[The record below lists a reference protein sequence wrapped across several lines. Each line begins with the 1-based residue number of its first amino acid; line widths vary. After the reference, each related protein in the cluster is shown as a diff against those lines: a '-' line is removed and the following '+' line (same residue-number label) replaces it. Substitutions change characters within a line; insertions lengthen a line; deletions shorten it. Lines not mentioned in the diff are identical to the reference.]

1 MYVAVV
7 GTEPYKYIEVRQDV
21 YDPSTGKTN
30 HVVVERVGRLSKLL
44 KDDPMFLDK
53 LKANIADK
61 RKTEQSSK
69 TIQAVY
75 TPKDIKEVED
85 QNKSYA
91 FGHMIVQKI
100 WKMMKLDSFLEK
112 NITAKNK
119 SELIQ
124 GVYTLLAS
132 RLGSP
137 TSIRSTAKKQ
147 KEMAGVSEI
156 TMDVLY
162 SVLDVFADNREELL
176 KHLSKFFQ
184 KNTSR
189 RMDTVSYDVT
199 NYYFESQ
206 KPGEFRLF
214 GYSKEHKN
222 NEVIVVMGLLIDSNG
237 IPVTM
242 RMFPGNTMDQNT
254 LQDSVDEL
262 EKLYGFDSI
271 TVIADRGMNSGEN
284 LVFLTNKNHHFLI
297 SYTLKKATN
306 EIKEQCLKGDWNY
319 IEENK
324 ETGEITF
331 ASKILDTKVKAKI
344 PYTEEE
350 LAVLKEE
357 RKKEKKKGRLPK
369 YKTVEVEAKL
379 HVTYDSKR
387 AKKDA
392 EDRERQIE
400 KILKRVSKSGV
411 NSVTKHGANKYLNIE
426 VKEGETTLNQNKID
440 EDSKW
445 DGYYAIIT
453 DKKELTSKEVGE
465 LYHGQWKIEE
475 CFRILKT
482 DLEARPVY
490 VSKDEHIHGHFVM
503 CYVALCMIRYLQ
515 YYLRFN
521 CHLEISAGR
530 IMDAINTP
538 RAVVTGTYPQ
548 MVVIPTCVNEDFL
561 TIIDKLG
568 YSKLKSEMTLV
579 NFRTV
584 TQLDI
589 VPQVSAS

>member
-91 FGHMIVQKI
+91 FGHMIVQKL

>member
-7 GTEPYKYIEVRQDV
+7 GAEPYKYVEIRQDV

-30 HVVVERVGRLSKLL
+30 HIVVERVGRLSKLL
-44 KDDPMFLDK
+44 KEDPMFVDK
-53 LKANIADK
+53 LKADISDK
-61 RKTEQSSK
+61 RKAGQSSK

-75 TPKDIKEVED
+75 TPKDIKEVKD

-91 FGHMIVQKI
+91 FGHMIVQKL
-100 WKMMKLDSFLEK
+100 WKMMKLDTFLEK
-112 NITAKNK
+112 SITAKNK

-124 GVYTLLAS
+124 GVYTLLSS

-137 TSIRSTAKKQ
+137 TSIRGTSQKQ

-189 RMDTVSYDVT
+189 KMDTVSYDVT

-222 NEVIVVMGLLIDSNG
+222 NEVLVVMGLLIDSNG

-242 RMFPGNTMDQNT
+242 KLFPGNTMDQNT

-297 SYTLKKATN
+297 SYTLKKATK
-306 EIKEQCLKGDWNY
+306 EIKEQSLKGDWDY
-319 IEENK
+319 IEENR

-344 PYTEEE
+344 AYTEED
-350 LAVLKEE
+350 LAALMEE

-369 YKTVEVEAKL
+369 YKTVEVDAKL

-400 KILKRVSKSGV
+400 KVLKRVSKRGV
-411 NSVTKHGANKYLNIE
+411 GSITKYGANKYLNIE
-426 VKEGETTLNQNKID
+426 VKEGETTLDQNKID
-440 EDSKW
+440 EDSQW

-453 DKKELTSKEVGE
+453 DKTELTSKEVGE

-475 CFRILKT
+475 CFRVLKT

-490 VSKDEHIHGHFVM
+490 VWKDEHIHGHFMM

-515 YYLRFN
+515 YYLRSN
-521 CHLEISAGR
+521 CSLEISAGR
-530 IMDAINTP
+530 IMDAINAP
-538 RAVVTGTYPQ
+538 RAVITGTYPQ
-548 MVVIPTCVNEDFL
+548 MIVIPTCVTEDFL

-568 YSKLKSEMTLV
+568 HTKLKSEMTLV

-584 TQLDI
+584 TGLDL
-589 VPQVSAS
+589 VPQVAAS

>member
-7 GTEPYKYIEVRQDV
+7 GAEPYKYVEVRQDV

-30 HVVVERVGRLSKLL
+30 HVVVERVGRLSKLM
-44 KDDPMFLDK
+44 KEDPMFLDK
-53 LKANIADK
+53 LKADIADK
-61 RKTEQSSK
+61 RKVKQSSK

-75 TPKDIKEVED
+75 TPKDIIEVED
-85 QNKSYA
+85 QNKAYA
-91 FGHMIVQKI
+91 FGHMIVQKL
-100 WKMMKLDSFLEK
+100 WKMMKLDSFFEK
-112 NITAKNK
+112 SITAKNK

-124 GVYTLLAS
+124 GVYNLLAS

-137 TSIRSTAKKQ
+137 TSIRGTSKKQ

-156 TMDVLY
+156 TMDVPY

-297 SYTLKKATN
+297 SYTLKKASN
-306 EIKEQCLKGDWNY
+306 EIKDQCLKGDWDY

-344 PYTEEE
+344 AYTEEE

-379 HVTYDSKR
+379 HVIYDSKR

-392 EDRERQIE
+392 DDRDRQIE

-411 NSVTKHGANKYLNIE
+411 NSVTKHGANKYLNVE
-426 VKEGETTLNQNKID
+426 VKEGETTLDQSKID

-453 DKKELTSKEVGE
+453 DKKELTSKEVGK

-515 YYLRFN
+515 YYLRTS
-521 CHLEISAGR
+521 CKLEISAGR

-568 YSKLKSEMTLV
+568 YTRLKSEMTLV
-579 NFRTV
+579 NFRAV
-584 TQLDI
+584 TGLDI

>member
-91 FGHMIVQKI
+91 FGHMIVQKL

-411 NSVTKHGANKYLNIE
+411 GSVTKHGANKYLNIE

>member
-7 GTEPYKYIEVRQDV
+7 GAEPYKYVEIRQDV
-21 YDPSTGKTN
+21 YDPSSGKTN
-30 HVVVERVGRLSKLL
+30 HIVVERVGRLSKLL
-44 KDDPMFLDK
+44 KDDPMFVDK
-53 LKANIADK
+53 LKADIADK
-61 RKTEQSSK
+61 RKSEQSSK

-91 FGHMIVQKI
+91 FGHMIVQKL
-100 WKMMKLDSFLEK
+100 WKMMKLDTFLEK
-112 NITAKNK
+112 NVTAKNK

-124 GVYTLLAS
+124 GVYTLLSS

-137 TSIRSTAKKQ
+137 TSIRGTSKKQ
-147 KEMAGVSEI
+147 KEMAGVNEI

-189 RMDTVSYDVT
+189 KMDTVSYDVT

-222 NEVIVVMGLLIDSNG
+222 NKVIVVMGLLIDSNG

-242 RMFPGNTMDQNT
+242 KLFPGNTMDQNT

-297 SYTLKKATN
+297 SYTLKKATK
-306 EIKEQCLKGDWNY
+306 EIKEQSLKGEWDY
-319 IEENK
+319 IEEDK

-344 PYTEEE
+344 VYTEEE
-350 LAVLKEE
+350 LTALKEE

-369 YKTVEVEAKL
+369 YKTVEVDAKL

-411 NSVTKHGANKYLNIE
+411 GSITKHGANKYLNIE
-426 VKEGETTLNQNKID
+426 VKEGETTLDQNKID
-440 EDSKW
+440 EDSQW

-453 DKKELTSKEVGE
+453 DKTELTSKEVGE

-490 VSKDEHIHGHFVM
+490 VWKDEHIHGHFMM

-515 YYLRFN
+515 YYLRSS
-521 CHLEISAGR
+521 CSLEISAGR

-538 RAVVTGTYPQ
+538 RAVITGTYPQ
-548 MVVIPTCVNEDFL
+548 MIVIPTCVTEDFL

-584 TQLDI
+584 TQLDL
-589 VPQVSAS
+589 VPQVAAL

>member
-7 GTEPYKYIEVRQDV
+7 GAEPYKYVEIRQDV

-30 HVVVERVGRLSKLL
+30 HIVVERVGRLSKLL
-44 KDDPMFLDK
+44 KEDPMFVDK
-53 LKANIADK
+53 LKADISDK
-61 RKTEQSSK
+61 RKAGQSSK

-75 TPKDIKEVED
+75 TPKDIKEVKD

-91 FGHMIVQKI
+91 FGHMIVQKL
-100 WKMMKLDSFLEK
+100 WKMMKLDTFLEK
-112 NITAKNK
+112 SITAKNK

-124 GVYTLLAS
+124 GVYTLLSS

-137 TSIRSTAKKQ
+137 TSIRGTSQKQ

-189 RMDTVSYDVT
+189 KMDTVSYDVT
-199 NYYFESQ
+199 NYYFESH

-222 NEVIVVMGLLIDSNG
+222 NEVLVVMGLLIDSNG

-242 RMFPGNTMDQNT
+242 KLFPGNTMDQNT

-297 SYTLKKATN
+297 SYTLKKATK
-306 EIKEQCLKGDWNY
+306 EIKEQSLKGDWDY
-319 IEENK
+319 IEENR

-344 PYTEEE
+344 AYTEED
-350 LAVLKEE
+350 LAALMEE
-357 RKKEKKKGRLPK
+357 RKKEKKKADFPNTKQSRWMQS
-369 YKTVEVEAKL
+369 YML
-379 HVTYDSKR
+379 H
-387 AKKDA
+387 
-392 EDRERQIE
+392 
-400 KILKRVSKSGV
+400 
-411 NSVTKHGANKYLNIE
+411 
-426 VKEGETTLNQNKID
+426 TTLKGQ
-440 EDSKW
+440 
-445 DGYYAIIT
+445 
-453 DKKELTSKEVGE
+453 KKM
-465 LYHGQWKIEE
+465 
-475 CFRILKT
+475 LKT
-482 DLEARPVY
+482 E
-490 VSKDEHIHGHFVM
+490 S
-503 CYVALCMIRYLQ
+503 
-515 YYLRFN
+515 
-521 CHLEISAGR
+521 GR
-530 IMDAINTP
+530 
-538 RAVVTGTYPQ
+538 
-548 MVVIPTCVNEDFL
+548 
-561 TIIDKLG
+561 
-568 YSKLKSEMTLV
+568 
-579 NFRTV
+579 
-584 TQLDI
+584 
-589 VPQVSAS
+589 

>member
-91 FGHMIVQKI
+91 FGHMIVQKL

-411 NSVTKHGANKYLNIE
+411 NSVTRHGANKYLNIE

>member
-7 GTEPYKYIEVRQDV
+7 GAEPYKYVEIRQDV
-21 YDPSTGKTN
+21 YDPSSGKTN
-30 HVVVERVGRLSKLL
+30 HIVVERVGRLSKLL
-44 KDDPMFLDK
+44 KDDPMFVDK
-53 LKANIADK
+53 LKADIADK
-61 RKTEQSSK
+61 RKSEQSSK

-91 FGHMIVQKI
+91 FGHMIVQKL
-100 WKMMKLDSFLEK
+100 WKMMKLDTFLEK
-112 NITAKNK
+112 NVTAKNK

-137 TSIRSTAKKQ
+137 TSIRGTSKKQ
-147 KEMAGVSEI
+147 KEMAGVNEI

-189 RMDTVSYDVT
+189 KMDTVSYDVT

-242 RMFPGNTMDQNT
+242 KLFPGNTMDQNT

-297 SYTLKKATN
+297 SYTLKKATK
-306 EIKEQCLKGDWNY
+306 EIKEQSLKGEWDY
-319 IEENK
+319 IEEDK

-344 PYTEEE
+344 VYTEEE
-350 LAVLKEE
+350 LAALKEE

-369 YKTVEVEAKL
+369 YKTVEVDAKL

-411 NSVTKHGANKYLNIE
+411 GSITKHGANKYLNIE
-426 VKEGETTLNQNKID
+426 VKEGETTLDQNKID
-440 EDSKW
+440 EDSQW

-453 DKKELTSKEVGE
+453 DKTELTSKEVGE

-490 VSKDEHIHGHFVM
+490 VWKDEHIHGHFMM

-515 YYLRFN
+515 YYLRSS
-521 CHLEISAGR
+521 CSLEISAGR

-538 RAVVTGTYPQ
+538 RAVITGTYPQ
-548 MVVIPTCVNEDFL
+548 MIVIPTCVTEDFL

-584 TQLDI
+584 TQLDL
-589 VPQVSAS
+589 VPQVAAL

>member
-411 NSVTKHGANKYLNIE
+411 GSVTKHGANKYLNIE

-521 CHLEISAGR
+521 CHIEISAGR

>member
-7 GTEPYKYIEVRQDV
+7 GSEPYKYVELRQDV
-21 YDPSTGKTN
+21 YNPATGKTD
-30 HVVVERVGRLSKLL
+30 HVVVKRYGRLSTLVKE
-44 KDDPMFLDK
+44 DPLYVEK
-53 LKANIADK
+53 LKAEVDDK
-61 RKTEQSSK
+61 RKAEKEDK

-75 TPKDIKEVED
+75 TPKDIKEVDD
-85 QNKSYA
+85 QNKAYA
-91 FGHMIVQKI
+91 FGHMIVLKL
-100 WKMMKLDSFLEK
+100 WKMMKLDSFFEK
-112 NITAKNK
+112 NVTAKNK
-119 SELIQ
+119 NELIQ
-124 GVYTLLAS
+124 GIYTLLAS

-137 TSIRSTAKKQ
+137 TSIRGTSKKQ
-147 KEMAGVSEI
+147 KGMAGVSEI

-162 SVLDVFADNREELL
+162 SVLDVFVDAKEALL
-176 KHLSKFFQ
+176 THLSKFFQ

-189 RMDTVSYDVT
+189 KMDTVSYDVT

-237 IPVTM
+237 IPITM
-242 RMFPGNTMDQNT
+242 RLFPGNTMDQNT
-254 LQDSVDEL
+254 LQDSIDEL
-262 EKLYGFDSI
+262 EKLYGFNSI

-297 SYTLKKATN
+297 SYTLKKASD
-306 EIKEQCLKGDWNY
+306 EIKEQCLKGEWDC
-319 IEENK
+319 IEEDR
-324 ETGEITF
+324 ETGEMTF
-331 ASKILDTKVKAKI
+331 ASKIIDTRVKAKI
-344 PYTEEE
+344 AYTEEE
-350 LAVLKEE
+350 LKALKEE

-369 YKTVEVEAKL
+369 YKTVEVDAKL

-392 EDRERQIE
+392 SDRERQIE
-400 KILKRVSKSGV
+400 KVLKRVSKSGV
-411 NSVTKHGANKYLNIE
+411 SSVTKYGANKYLNIE
-426 VKEGETTLNQNKID
+426 VKEGDSTLNQDKIN

-453 DKKELTSKEVGE
+453 DKEELSSKEVGE

-490 VSKDEHIHGHFVM
+490 VWKDEHIQGHFMM

-515 YYLRFN
+515 YYLRSS
-521 CHLEISAGR
+521 CKLELSAGR
-530 IMDAINTP
+530 IMDAIESP

-548 MVVIPTCVNEDFL
+548 MIVIPTCVNEDFL

-568 YSKLKSEMTLV
+568 LKNLKSEMTLV
-579 NFRTV
+579 NFRAV
-584 TQLDI
+584 TQLDL

>member
-91 FGHMIVQKI
+91 FGHMIVQKL

-530 IMDAINTP
+530 IMEAINTP

>member
-411 NSVTKHGANKYLNIE
+411 GSVTKHGANKYLNIE